1 MALNMQ
7 INKPHDKEMTV
18 EEAQGMAEA
27 LVVSDEEM
35 ARQMQEDIEMMEKED
50 I

>member
-18 EEAQGMAEA
+18 EEVQGMAEA